1 MIHLKYCFWFEHF
14 INNYVLWIF
23 FSQLEVNDND
33 YYTSVL
39 NLTKFGTDYSFSKL
53 RQPVNKSDW
62 IIHSKTAIVN
72 AFYSAIENSI
82 RK

>member
-1 MIHLKYCFWFEHF
+1 M
-14 INNYVLWIF
+14 
-23 FSQLEVNDND
+23 
-33 YYTSVL
+33 L

-62 IIHSKTAIVN
+62 ITHSRTAIVN

-82 RK
+82 RE